1 MNFALRAIRNW
12 RTTVMGIGSIMT
24 GVGDLL
30 GQLGHGHFQSEN
42 LGPDVTAILLGFGF
56 LFARDSAVSEQDH
69 RVDRMIQAQVADKV
83 EENRAVL
90 AETIETAGIADRAK
104 VQEQIRDI
112 HEGKL

>member
-42 LGPDVTAILLGFGF
+42 LGPDVTAIMLGIGF

-69 RVDRMIQAQVADKV
+69 NVDRMVREELADKV
-83 EENRAVL
+83 EDTRTEVAEKVEIASAV
-90 AETIETAGIADRAK
+90 TQAK
-104 VQEQIRDI
+104 VQKQIEEL
-112 HEGKL
+112 HAK